1 MGLQSRPT
9 ELLQNGSIG
18 SVLFFYRSVK
28 QTLGSSQNLPE
39 ALEPPLLRVVVP
51 PPLELL
57 EEDGGS

>member
-18 SVLFFYRSVK
+18 SVLFLYRSVK
-28 QTLGSSQNLPE
+28 QILGSSQNLPE

>member
-18 SVLFFYRSVK
+18 SVFLFHRSVK
-28 QTLGSSQNLPE
+28 QTLGNSQNLPE

-51 PPLELL
+51 PLELL